1 MALTFDW
8 ANLVVESTASITDL
22 PAFHIALRE
31 AEDDA
36 VGMIYPVIH
45 KWKALDLGGAFFYQC
60 DFANGW
66 QLKFPTPGNYSIVG
80 NLNATIVP
88 AAGVYVERKTS
99 AAFITTAVGGSG
111 PTAASIAAQVRVE
124 LAVELERLTKLS
136 KLSGIDATLVVT
148 PTSRTAGDVSQTI
161 AQVGETVTVT
171 TAP

>member
-22 PAFHIALRE
+22 PAFHVALRE

-36 VGMIYPVIH
+36 IGMIYPVIH

-99 AAFITTAVGGSG
+99 AAFATTAAGGSG
-111 PTAASIAAQVRVE
+111 PSAADIAAAVRADLASE
-124 LAVELERLTKLS
+124 LAQLTKVS
-136 KLSGIDATLVVT
+136 KIHGVGVPLVVT
-148 PTSRTAGDVSQTI
+148 ATSRTAGDLT
-161 AQVGETVTVT
+161 QVISSVGGVT
-171 TAP
+171 TVSAA